1 MMVEDNSPGYKVFQ
15 GFNLA
20 VMVLITASCV
30 LPLWYTLCL
39 SLSDK
44 TSANGGQ
51 VGLWPV
57 GFNLEAYSAIMR
69 DGTFFRAVVIS
80 VVRVALGLVIGLGT
94 TLLMAYPLSKSSKQ
108 YGPRNIVMWVLLV
121 CFLFN
126 GGLIPWYI
134 TMLSLGMK
142 DTIWALALGG
152 GVQVFNVILVMNFF
166 RNLPKALEE
175 AALIDGAGPWR
186 TLVSVVIPV
195 STPVIATVSL
205 FIIVYHWN
213 EFFQGLVL
221 MSNENMYPLQT
232 YIQQLVV
239 TINVTNMSLEQF
251 ERMNKLSNIT
261 LNAAKIFVALIPVL
275 LIYPFLQKYFVT
287 GITLGAVKE

>member
-1 MMVEDNSPGYKVFQ
+1 MIEGNSFSYRIFRACNFFLMLV
-15 GFNLA
+15 
-20 VMVLITASCV
+20 ITLSCI

-44 TSANGGQ
+44 AAANGGM

-57 GFNLEAYSAIMR
+57 GLNLDAYRAIMR
-69 DGTFFRAVVIS
+69 DGSFFRAVGVS
-80 VVRVALGLVIGLGT
+80 VTRVFLGLVIGLGT
-94 TLLMAYPLSKSSKQ
+94 TVLMAYPLSKTTRDFA
-108 YGPRNIVMWVLLV
+108 PRNIFMWILIV

-142 DTIWALALGG
+142 DTVWALVLCG

-175 AALIDGAGPWR
+175 AAVIDGAGPWR
-186 TLVSVVIPV
+186 ILFSIILPI
-195 STPVIATVSL
+195 SLPVIATVSL

-221 MSNENMYPLQT
+221 MSSERMYPLQT

-251 ERMNKLSNIT
+251 EKMNKLSNIT

>member
-1 MMVEDNSPGYKVFQ
+1 MMIEEKGLFYKTFQ
-15 GFNLA
+15 VCSLC
-20 VMVLITASCV
+20 VLTLITASCV

-39 SLSDK
+39 SLSGK
-44 TSANGGQ
+44 TAANAGQ
-51 VGLWPV
+51 VGLWPAD
-57 GFNLEAYSAIMR
+57 FSLEAYRAIIR
-69 DGTFFRAVVIS
+69 DGTFFRALGIS
-80 VVRVALGLVIGLGT
+80 FTRTALGLAIGLGS
-94 TLLMAYPLSKSSKQ
+94 TLLMAYPLSKSPREF
-108 YGPRNIVMWVLLV
+108 GPRNVIMWVLLI

-126 GGLIPWYI
+126 GGLVPWYI

-142 DTIWALALGG
+142 DSIWALVLSG

-186 TLVSVVIPV
+186 TLFSVVIPV
-195 STPVIATVSL
+195 SMPVIATVSL

-221 MSNENMYPLQT
+221 MSNESMYPLQT

-251 ERMNKLSNIT
+251 ERMSGLSNIT

-287 GITLGAVKE
+287 GITLGAVKG